1 MLPQRRLVCYS
12 NAGWYVTPAQVGM
25 LLQQRLVHYSSESE
39 KLLMMYGFM
48 KFNKTMAKV
57 CKSAEAVMMI
67 VPRGIPS
74 SLRGSV
80 KFLSQILCELTSY

>member
-1 MLPQRRLVCYS
+1 MLLQRRLV
-12 NAGWYVTPAQVGM
+12 
-25 LLQQRLVHYSSESE
+25 RYSSESAE
-39 KLLMMYGFM
+39 LPMTYRSMIDNM
-48 KFNKTMAKV
+48 TMIEV
-57 CKSAEAVMMI
+57 CRSAEAVMMV